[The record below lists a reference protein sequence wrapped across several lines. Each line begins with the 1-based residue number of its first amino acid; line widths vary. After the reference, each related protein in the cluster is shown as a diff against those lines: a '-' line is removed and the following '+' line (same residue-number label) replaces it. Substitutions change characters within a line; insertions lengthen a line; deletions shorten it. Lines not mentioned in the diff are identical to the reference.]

1 MSFDYISDDIV
12 LYSILHYLDC
22 KTRYNLSLTNKY
34 FTYIIKVYK
43 RVNKKNNEEIY
54 FFIVAE
60 LKNNI
65 LNNLQRF
72 LDLLFDISISLN
84 DRIYKYN
91 EELSDG
97 VYYYS
102 KTFFY
107 RESFPF
113 YFYPILSFRSHNLYV
128 IIYVKNKQHKSKI
141 FKYYYSEHL
150 EEEEIN
156 YINLKTN
163 EKVIK
168 LI

>member
-1 MSFDYISDDIV
+1 MSFDYTNDDIV
-12 LYSILHYLDC
+12 LHCLLHYLDC
-22 KTRYNLSLTNKY
+22 KTRYNLSVTNKY
-34 FTYIIKVYK
+34 FTHITKAYK
-43 RVNKKNNEEIY
+43 KIYKKNNEENY
-54 FFIVAE
+54 LFIVAE

-65 LNNLQRF
+65 VNNLQRF

-84 DRIYKYN
+84 DRIYNYD
-91 EELSDG
+91 EELVDG

-107 RESFPF
+107 KETSPF
-113 YFYPILSFRSHNLYV
+113 YFYPILNFRSHNLYIV
-128 IIYVKNKQHKSKI
+128 IYVKNKHHKSKI

-156 YINLKTN
+156 YINLKTD

-168 LI
+168 LL